1 MASCYGYD
9 RVQEPNKFRLECAG
23 PIGVRKLHKM
33 SQFAPD
39 CLRVPPGFEHL
50 LEGLAREVLR
60 EQPSDIITFA
70 ANYFR
75 EKLILRDGKALGALF
90 VVQTL

>member
-1 MASCYGYD
+1 
-9 RVQEPNKFRLECAG
+9 
-23 PIGVRKLHKM
+23 M
-33 SQFAPD
+33 SQFAPEY
-39 CLRVPPGFEHL
+39 LRVPPGFEHL

-75 EKLILRDGKALGALF
+75 EKLILRDGKDTWVFCF
-90 VVQTL
+90 VNHILSNQELTGF